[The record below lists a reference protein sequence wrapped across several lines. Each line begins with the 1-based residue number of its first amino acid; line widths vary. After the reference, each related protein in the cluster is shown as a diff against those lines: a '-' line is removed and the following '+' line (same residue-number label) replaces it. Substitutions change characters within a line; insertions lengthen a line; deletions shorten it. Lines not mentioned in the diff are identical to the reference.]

1 MHLNSRAVRHSYED
15 KLVPR
20 LTVNGFGP
28 LINCDEWEL
37 IHNPLCSWPC
47 VLSVVLNTKAECF
60 NGRKRQTT
68 APCWPEALLRKQHH
82 EGDAF

>member
-1 MHLNSRAVRHSYED
+1 MRLNGRAVRHSYKD

-47 VLSVVLNTKAECF
+47 VLSALLDTKAAAVF
-60 NGRKRQTT
+60 LQPVRGKLLPPFGLRL
-68 APCWPEALLRKQHH
+68 LLRV
-82 EGDAF
+82 